1 MGNSSSA
8 SVSSGKSSDGATDA
22 AALAEP
28 SPQVTTD
35 TSTQRDEA
43 RIATDVTVFGATG
56 FVARY
61 VCNYLVAS
69 AAAAGACHSDAF
81 GSTASTSRSSFL
93 NKKKGSARLD
103 EDDTDYDAIKAET
116 TPDRSAPATTAA
128 TVTKPL
134 RLTLAGRNES
144 KLKAVLENLK
154 SLDDYSASA
163 VEIDIF
169 VADADDIDALTI
181 MASRT
186 RVVLNTA
193 GPFSKFGTNVV
204 SACATTGADYVDITG
219 ETHWAGE
226 MRAKFGPVAA
236 KSGARIISFCGFDS
250 IPSDLAVY
258 AAVRSLRDVKAK
270 KDKEDAPTPQIVQ
283 AKCWHSCFGGANGG
297 TVETA
302 VNTIPVNLQHMIF
315 DESSGELRPIPFLMN
330 DPFELILPS
339 KKKDPNLNA
348 WRHSAALAEWK
359 NQSLT
364 LDSELS
370 DFGCTV
376 SAPFFMAVCNAKIV
390 HASAVAL
397 KYYTPSEANGNH
409 NRKTEE
415 SFTYWERF
423 LPAGLNLTC
432 YLNIFSIIPA
442 LSYSFALAAIT
453 VTLKMP
459 IVGQKLLDYVL
470 PPGAGTPDWINEM
483 GYSDVYCEVLS
494 VPKGNDKSK
503 GVVDRGTC
511 RLIFEGDP
519 GNLCTA
525 QCVSEA
531 ALTLVHG
538 RDDLPPTSED
548 GFGTPAQLLGDAL
561 LSRLLSSRVRNVS
574 METKVIEND
583 RRFKWERISV
593 AVAMVG
599 AVGLAI
605 TRFWL

>member
-8 SVSSGKSSDGATDA
+8 SGSVLSRQSSDGANDA
-22 AALAEP
+22 SALAEP
-28 SPQVTTD
+28 SPQVTTN
-35 TSTQRDEA
+35 TQRDEA
-43 RIATDVTVFGATG
+43 QITTDVTVFGATG
-56 FVARY
+56 FVARH

-69 AAAAGACHSDAF
+69 AAAAAKTSHSDAS
-81 GSTASTSRSSFL
+81 GSASTSRSSSL
-93 NKKKGSARLD
+93 DKKKGSARLD

-116 TPDRSAPATTAA
+116 TPDRPATA
-128 TVTKPL
+128 TVAVAVTRPL
-134 RLTLAGRNES
+134 RLTIAGRNEA
-144 KLKAVLENLK
+144 KLKTVQENLQ
-154 SLDDYSASA
+154 SLKEYSASA
-163 VEIDIF
+163 IEIDIF
-169 VADADDIDALTI
+169 VADADDIDALTT

-226 MRAKFGPVAA
+226 MRSKFGPVAA
-236 KSGARIISFCGFDS
+236 RSGSRIISFCGFDS

-258 AAVRSLRDVKAK
+258 AAVRSLREVKAK
-270 KDKEDAPTPQIVQ
+270 NEEDAPTPQIVQ

-302 VNTIPVNLQHMIF
+302 VNTIPVNLQHMLF
-315 DESSGELRPIPFLMN
+315 DESSGELRPIPFFMN

-339 KKKDPNLNA
+339 KKADPSLNA

-370 DFGCTV
+370 GFGCTV

-390 HASAVAL
+390 HASALAL
-397 KYYTPSEANGNH
+397 KYYTPSEANG
-409 NRKTEE
+409 KKEE

-423 LPAGLNLTC
+423 LPAGLDLTC

-442 LSYSFALAAIT
+442 LSYSFALAAMT

-494 VPKGNDKSK
+494 VANDDSKSK

-511 RLIFEGDP
+511 RLVFEGDP

-538 RDDLPPTSED
+538 RDDLPPNSED

-561 LSRLLSSRVRNVS
+561 LSRLLKSRVRKVT

-583 RRFKWERISV
+583 RRLKWERISV

-605 TRFWL
+605 SRFWG

>member
-1 MGNSSSA
+1 MGNSASG
-8 SVSSGKSSDGATDA
+8 SVSSRLSSDAS
-22 AALAEP
+22 ALAEP
-28 SPQVTTD
+28 SPHVTTD
-35 TSTQRDEA
+35 THRDEA
-43 RIATDVTVFGATG
+43 QIATDVTVFGATG
-56 FVARY
+56 FVARH

-69 AAAAGACHSDAF
+69 AAAAASHSDA
-81 GSTASTSRSSFL
+81 SESPASTSRSSSSL
-93 NKKKGSARLD
+93 GKKGSARLD

-116 TPDRSAPATTAA
+116 TPDRPGTTDAKATMA
-128 TVTKPL
+128 KPL

-144 KLKAVLENLK
+144 KLKAVVENLK
-154 SLDDYSASA
+154 SLRDYSTSA
-163 VEIDIF
+163 IEIDIF
-169 VADADDIDALTI
+169 VADADDIDALTT

-204 SACATTGADYVDITG
+204 AACATTGADYVDITG

-226 MRAKFGPVAA
+226 MRSKFGPVAA

-258 AAVRSLRDVKAK
+258 AAVRSLREVKAK
-270 KDKEDAPTPQIVQ
+270 NREDAPTPQILQ

-302 VNTIPVNLQHMIF
+302 VNTIPVNLQHMLF
-315 DESSGELRPIPFLMN
+315 DESSGELRPIPYFMN
-330 DPFELILPS
+330 DPFELVMPS
-339 KKKDPNLNA
+339 KKSDPSLNA

-370 DFGCTV
+370 GFGCTV

-397 KYYTPSEANGNH
+397 KYYTPNEGRA
-409 NRKTEE
+409 EE

-423 LPAGLNLTC
+423 LPAGLDLTC

-453 VTLKMP
+453 ITLKMP

-470 PPGAGTPDWINEM
+470 PPGAGTPDWVNEL

-494 VPKGNDKSK
+494 VPNEDDYNSK
-503 GVVDRGTC
+503 GLVDRGTC
-511 RLIFEGDP
+511 RLVFEGDP

-538 RDDLPPTSED
+538 RDDLPPNSED

-561 LSRLLSSRVRNVS
+561 LSRLLKSRVRKVS

-593 AVAMVG
+593 AVAMAG

-605 TRFWL
+605 SRFWG